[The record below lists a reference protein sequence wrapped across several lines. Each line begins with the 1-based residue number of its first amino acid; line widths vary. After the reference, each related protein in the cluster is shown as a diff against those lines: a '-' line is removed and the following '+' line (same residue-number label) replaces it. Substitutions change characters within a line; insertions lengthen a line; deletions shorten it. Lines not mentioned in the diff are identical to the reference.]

1 MKNITENEVGKII
14 EEALQQNKK
23 NILFVS
29 HTNEDRPIIEWL
41 DKHSKEYNRVY
52 CNPLPLRYTN
62 DRGFLQKVCVNGKEI
77 IVIATEQLIRMND
90 KKSILFMNH
99 FGNNT
104 IYGFEKFM
112 DIVKYRY
119 YINCDVDGNP
129 LPKYDVSKL
138 GLLIAMTTG
147 DDGGFELSKDNY
159 EFFDDVYILEL

>member
-1 MKNITENEVGKII
+1 MKNITKNEVGKII

-62 DRGFLQKVCVNGKEI
+62 DRGFLQKICVNGKEI
-77 IVIATEQLIRMND
+77 IVIATKQLIKMND